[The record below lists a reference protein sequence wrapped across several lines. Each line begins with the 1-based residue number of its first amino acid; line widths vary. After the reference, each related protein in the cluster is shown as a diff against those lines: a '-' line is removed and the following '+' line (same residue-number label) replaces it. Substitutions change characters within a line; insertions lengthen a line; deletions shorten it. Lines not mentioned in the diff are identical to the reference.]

1 MAQHIEQTLVIY
13 KPHAVQR
20 AIIGEILSRFERA
33 GLKIIGM
40 KMLRPTE
47 EQYHY
52 HYETI
57 GTMITRH
64 GEKIFKN
71 TLAMMQD
78 APVIAVVLEGVK
90 AVEVVRKMTGATEP
104 KSALPGTIRGD
115 YAHMNYGHS
124 DEQEYGLHNIIH
136 ASGSLEEAKPE
147 IEHWFK
153 PEELFA
159 YDSVHD
165 ISSQKI
171 SKK

>member
-1 MAQHIEQTLVIY
+1 MSAHIQRTLVIF

-20 AIIGEILSRFERA
+20 AIIGEILARFEKV
-33 GLKIIGM
+33 GLKLVGL
-40 KMLRPTE
+40 KMINPTK
-47 EQYHY
+47 EQYYH

-57 GTMITRH
+57 GTVISRH
-64 GEKIFKN
+64 GQKVFDN

-78 APVIAVVLEGVK
+78 APVIALVLEGVS

-124 DEQEYGLHNIIH
+124 DEQGYGLHNIIH
-136 ASGSLEEAKPE
+136 ASGNLEEAKSE